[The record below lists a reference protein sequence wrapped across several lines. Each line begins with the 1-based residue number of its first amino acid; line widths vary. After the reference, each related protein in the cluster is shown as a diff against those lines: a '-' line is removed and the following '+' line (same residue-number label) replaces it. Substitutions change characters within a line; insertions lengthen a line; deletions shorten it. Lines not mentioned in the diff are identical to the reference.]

1 MACDLCSCEDHPLAP
16 CPTCL
21 NCTQHYQQVSDY
33 DHTHTEYVD
42 GEGVT
47 HAIEYVQDDVVMAP
61 RTKPHYAYCGKTGEI
76 REVSVT
82 VTHDDDDWDMIADA
96 FGL

>member
-1 MACDLCSCEDHPLAP
+1 MACDLCNCDDHPNQVCAG
-16 CPTCL
+16 CL
-21 NCTQHYQQVSDY
+21 NCTQHYQQSCDY

-42 GEGVT
+42 REGVT
-47 HAIEYVQDDVVMAP
+47 HPIEYAEDDTVIVP

-76 REVSVT
+76 REVSAT
-82 VTHDDDDWDMIADA
+82 VTHTDRDWDVIADA